1 MYNVLLEDNED
12 IISDDI
18 VWVFY
23 LTSSFRLVEPI
34 EFIPHPG
41 GLGLGATPKP
51 PEPKKNKIKKPGEIE
66 RKVCTCTCIYIII
79 CDNNWNSCA

>member
-1 MYNVLLEDNED
+1 M
-12 IISDDI
+12 
-18 VWVFY
+18 
-23 LTSSFRLVEPI
+23 EPI

-79 CDNNWNSCA
+79 CDNNYMKIHVPSMLAIGVETINKQMQQTNKQPQWL

>member
-1 MYNVLLEDNED
+1 MHLPIPDTTLTTTTLHVHVLLEDD
-12 IISDDI
+12 DDI
-18 VWVFY
+18 VWVCY

-51 PEPKKNKIKKPGEIE
+51 PEPKKNRVKKPGEIE
-66 RKVCTCTCIYIII
+66 RKVCTCIFI
-79 CDNNWNSCA
+79 